1 MVPAVAA
8 SEEIASDVDI
18 EVVGASLQIE
28 GRNVE
33 VVAAAIE
40 ENG

>member
-1 MVPAVAA
+1 MVPAIAV
-8 SEEIASDVDI
+8 SDEIASDVDI
-18 EVVGASLQIE
+18 EVVGASLEIE
-28 GRNVE
+28 GKNVE